1 MRVLLID
8 VNCKNSST
16 GKIVYDLY
24 TYLND
29 HGNIATVCYGRGP
42 KLHEKNI
49 YKFGIDI
56 ETYLHA
62 FLARITGYNGCFSYY
77 STKRL
82 INYIEKFKPDMIHI
96 HELHAYFVN
105 IGTLINY
112 IKKKQIP
119 VVWTFHCEYMYTGKC
134 GHAYDCENWKVECD
148 NCPMLSKYPKSI
160 FFDRT
165 KEMFNFKKKLLLDF
179 DFTIITPSEWLAKR
193 VRESFLSNK
202 TIKVIHNGI
211 DTDKV
216 FYIREKKETTYL
228 YDKYGIDKIKK
239 IVISVAPNI
248 MDERKGGTIILEIAK
263 EMKEFQFILVGT
275 DETKKYSNNVLLIK
289 KINNQNE
296 LARLYSI
303 ADLFLICSK
312 KENFPT
318 TCIEAMSCGLPVVGI
333 DEGGTKET
341 VPNPYGLFVKNDIND
356 IKNAIDL
363 QMDKRFNKK
372 DIRDMAVKLYSK
384 DKFGGTVINTF
395 LELL

>member
-134 GHAYDCENWKVECD
+134 GHAYDCENLKVECD
-148 NCPMLSKYPKSI
+148 NCPMLSKNPKSI

-165 KEMFNFKKKLLLDF
+165 KEMFNFKKKLF
-179 DFTIITPSEWLAKR
+179 F
-193 VRESFLSNK
+193 
-202 TIKVIHNGI
+202 
-211 DTDKV
+211 
-216 FYIREKKETTYL
+216 
-228 YDKYGIDKIKK
+228 
-239 IVISVAPNI
+239 
-248 MDERKGGTIILEIAK
+248 
-263 EMKEFQFILVGT
+263 
-275 DETKKYSNNVLLIK
+275 
-289 KINNQNE
+289 
-296 LARLYSI
+296 
-303 ADLFLICSK
+303 
-312 KENFPT
+312 
-318 TCIEAMSCGLPVVGI
+318 
-333 DEGGTKET
+333 
-341 VPNPYGLFVKNDIND
+341 
-356 IKNAIDL
+356 
-363 QMDKRFNKK
+363 
-372 DIRDMAVKLYSK
+372 
-384 DKFGGTVINTF
+384 
-395 LELL
+395 